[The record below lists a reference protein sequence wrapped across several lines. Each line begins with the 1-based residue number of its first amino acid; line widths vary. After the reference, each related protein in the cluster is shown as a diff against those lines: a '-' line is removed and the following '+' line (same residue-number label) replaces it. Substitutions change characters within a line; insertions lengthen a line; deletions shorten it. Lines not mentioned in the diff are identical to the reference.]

1 MQSQRSCSL
10 LHLPYFN
17 VLNHNVADEINLQ
30 KRIGTATAAFSP
42 PQLHSLVV
50 VSTMIRDRYG
60 HWNQQSISLEP
71 IL

>member
-30 KRIGTATAAFSP
+30 RRIGTATAAS

-50 VSTMIRDRYG
+50 VSTMIRDRNG